1 MLPPISTLIAYN
13 VDDSIALGDE
23 VAYEIWSI
31 SPETFS
37 FWQEVTNQAIQ
48 GGGIGA
54 LFATPTA
61 NVRTNIVSPSN
72 SNPEDKA
79 VGWFSTSLVS
89 RASQLLY
96 EKEGEKLSFDPN

>member
-1 MLPPISTLIAYN
+1 MDA
-13 VDDSIALGDE
+13 E
-23 VAYEIWSI
+23 VAYEIWSL
-31 SPETFS
+31 SYQTFS
-37 FWQEVTNQAIQ
+37 FWQEATNQAIQ

-61 NVRTNIVSPSN
+61 NVRTNIISPSN
-72 SNPEDKA
+72 AKLEDKA

-89 RASQLLY
+89 RASQVLY